1 MSLWLLTL
9 LLSLP
14 VLITGFIFLSL
25 KIKAKN
31 LRFLLAFSAAYLFA
45 ISVMHLLP
53 ESYEGANGKTIGLFI
68 LIGFFIQIII
78 EYFSAG
84 IEHGHVHAHT
94 DSCKTHLPLGMITG
108 LYLHSL
114 LEGLP
119 IYQSGILELGTSSGN
134 ILSTQQ
140 SLIFG
145 ITLHNIPIAIAF
157 VTLLLEHKATK
168 LKTVLLLAG
177 FALMAP
183 LGCFISYGL
192 NSIGVHNYEGFL
204 KLSFGIVIGIFLHI
218 STAIMFETS
227 ENHRYNIAK
236 IGSMIAGVTLAAF
249 IS

>member
-1 MSLWLLTL
+1 MSLWLLTI
-9 LLSLP
+9 LLSVP
-14 VLITGFIFLSL
+14 VLLTGFVFLSL

-45 ISVMHLLP
+45 ISVTHLLP
-53 ESYEGANGKTIGLFI
+53 ECYEGANGKTIGLFI

-84 IEHGHVHAHT
+84 IEHGHVHAHS
-94 DSCKTHLPLGMITG
+94 DSCHKHLPLGMIVG

-119 IYQSGILELGTSSGN
+119 IYQSGIIVDQDPGTL
-134 ILSTQQ
+134 LSTQQ

-157 VTLLLEHKATK
+157 VTLLIEHQAGKF
-168 LKTVLLLAG
+168 KTVLLLLG

-183 LGCFISYGL
+183 LGCLISYVL
-192 NSIGVHNYEGFL
+192 NSFGVENYDGFL

-227 ENHRYNIAK
+227 ENHKYNLAK
-236 IGSMIAGVTLAAF
+236 IMSMIAGVFLAGL

>member
-1 MSLWLLTL
+1 MNVIQLTL

-45 ISVMHLLP
+45 ISVTHLLP
-53 ESYEGANGKTIGLFI
+53 ESYEGSDGKTIGLFI
-68 LIGFFIQIII
+68 LVGFFIQIII

-84 IEHGHVHAHT
+84 IEHGHVHSHT
-94 DSCKTHLPLGMITG
+94 DSCKKHLPMGMITG

-119 IYQSGILELGTSSGN
+119 IYQSGMLDKSTDTF
-134 ILSTQQ
+134 LSTQQ

-157 VTLLLEHKATK
+157 VTLLLEHKASR

-183 LGCFISYGL
+183 LGCFISYVL
-192 NSIGVHNYEGFL
+192 NSVGVHNYDGFL

-227 ENHRYNIAK
+227 ENHRYNLAK
-236 IGSMIAGVTLAAF
+236 IGSMIAGVALAAF

>member
-9 LLSLP
+9 SLALP
-14 VLITGFIFLSL
+14 VLVTGVIFLSL
-25 KIKAKN
+25 KIKGRN

-45 ISVMHLLP
+45 ISVTHLLP
-53 ESYEGANGKTIGLFI
+53 EAYEGTDGKITGLFI
-68 LIGFFIQIII
+68 LVGFFIQIII

-84 IEHGHVHAHT
+84 IEHGHVHAHS
-94 DSCKTHLPLGMITG
+94 DSCKKHLPLGMIAG

-119 IYQSGILELGTSSGN
+119 IYQSGMIDGTAADTV
-134 ILSTQQ
+134 LSTQQ

-157 VTLLLEHKATK
+157 VTLLLEHHASK
-168 LKTVLLLAG
+168 LKTFLLLLG

-183 LGCFISYGL
+183 LGCLASYLL
-192 NSIGVHNYEGFL
+192 NSVGVQNYDGFL

-227 ENHRYNIAK
+227 ENHKYNLAK
-236 IGSMIAGVTLAAF
+236 IASMIAGVLLAAF

>member
-1 MSLWLLTL
+1 MNLWLLTL

-14 VLITGFIFLSL
+14 VVITGVIFLSL
-25 KIKAKN
+25 KIKGRS

-45 ISVMHLLP
+45 ISVTHLLP
-53 ESYEGANGKTIGLFI
+53 EAYEGSNGKVIGLFI
-68 LIGFFIQIII
+68 LVGFFIQIII

-84 IEHGHVHAHT
+84 IEHGHIHAHT
-94 DSCKTHLPLGMITG
+94 DSCKKHLPFGMITG

-119 IYQSGILELGTSSGN
+119 IYQSGMIADTATN
-134 ILSTQQ
+134 AFFSTQQ

-157 VTLLLEHKATK
+157 VTLLLEHHASKT
-168 LKTVLLLAG
+168 KTVLLLLG

-183 LGCFISYGL
+183 LGCLISYVL
-192 NSIGVHNYEGFL
+192 NSIGVQNYEGFL
-204 KLSFGIVIGIFLHI
+204 KLSFGVVIGIFLHI

-227 ENHRYNIAK
+227 ENHKYNLAK
-236 IGSMIAGVTLAAF
+236 IASMIAGVLLATVM
-249 IS
+249 S

>member
-1 MSLWLLTL
+1 MNLIQLTL

-31 LRFLLAFSAAYLFA
+31 LRFLLAFSAAYLFT
-45 ISVMHLLP
+45 ISVTHLLP
-53 ESYEGANGKTIGLFI
+53 ECYEGANGKTIGLFI

-94 DSCKTHLPLGMITG
+94 DSCKKHLPLGMITG

-119 IYQSGILELGTSSGN
+119 IYQSGIIADTETGN
-134 ILSTQQ
+134 MLSTQQ

-157 VTLLLEHKATK
+157 VTLLLEHKASRA
-168 LKTVLLLAG
+168 KTILLLVG

-183 LGCFISYGL
+183 LGCFISYML
-192 NSIGVHNYEGFL
+192 NTIGVQNYDGFL

-227 ENHRYNIAK
+227 ENHKYNIAK
-236 IGSMIAGVTLAAF
+236 IASMIAGVLLAAF

>member
-1 MSLWLLTL
+1 MNLILLTI
-9 LLSLP
+9 LLSAPIL
-14 VLITGFIFLSL
+14 VTGFIFMSL
-25 KIKAKN
+25 KIQAKN

-53 ESYEGANGKTIGLFI
+53 ESYEGNNPKSIGLYI
-68 LIGFFIQIII
+68 LLGFFIQIII

-84 IEHGHVHAHT
+84 IEHGHIHT
-94 DSCKTHLPLGMITG
+94 HSHGCKTHLPYGMIFG
-108 LYLHSL
+108 LYLHSF

-119 IYQSGILELGTSSGN
+119 IYQSSQVILESS

-157 VTLLLEHKATK
+157 VTLLLEHKTTVV
-168 LKTVLLLAG
+168 KTITFLIL

-183 LGCFISYGL
+183 LGCYTSAIL
-192 NSIGVHNYEGFL
+192 NAIGVNNFDGFL
-204 KLSFGIVIGIFLHI
+204 NVSFGIVIGIFLHI
-218 STAIMFETS
+218 STAIMFETG
-227 ENHRYNIAK
+227 ENHKYNLAK
-236 IGSMIAGVTLAAF
+236 IASMIAGVILATV

>member
-1 MSLWLLTL
+1 MSLWLLTIL
-9 LLSLP
+9 LALP
-14 VLITGFIFLSL
+14 VLITGMIFLSL

-45 ISVMHLLP
+45 ISVTHLLP
-53 ESYEGANGKTIGLFI
+53 ECYEGTNAKTVGLFI
-68 LIGFFIQIII
+68 LIGFFIQIVI

-84 IEHGHVHAHT
+84 IEHGHTHLHS
-94 DSCKTHLPLGMITG
+94 DSCKKHLPLGMITG

-119 IYQSGILELGTSSGN
+119 IYQSSNIEMTDS

-157 VTLLLEHKATK
+157 VTLLLEHQSNKT
-168 LKTVLLLAG
+168 KTVILLIG

-183 LGCFISYGL
+183 LGCFISYTL
-192 NSIGVHNYEGFL
+192 NSFGVHNYEGFL
-204 KLSFGIVIGIFLHI
+204 KLSFGVVIGIFLHI
-218 STAIMFETS
+218 STAIMFETG
-227 ENHRYNIAK
+227 ENHKYNLAK
-236 IGSMIAGVTLAAF
+236 IMSMIAGVFLAAF

>member
-9 LLSLP
+9 LLSVP
-14 VLITGFIFLSL
+14 VLLTGFVFLSL

-45 ISVMHLLP
+45 ISVTHLLP
-53 ESYEGANGKTIGLFI
+53 ECYEGANGKTIGLFI
-68 LIGFFIQIII
+68 LVGFFIQIII

-84 IEHGHVHAHT
+84 IEHGHVHAHS
-94 DSCKTHLPLGMITG
+94 DSCHKHLPLGMIVG

-119 IYQSGILELGTSSGN
+119 IYQSGIIVDSDPSTL
-134 ILSTQQ
+134 LSTQE

-157 VTLLLEHKATK
+157 VTLLIEHQAGKF
-168 LKTVLLLAG
+168 KTVLLLLG

-183 LGCFISYGL
+183 LGCLISYVL
-192 NSIGVHNYEGFL
+192 NSFGVENYDGFL

-227 ENHRYNIAK
+227 ENHKYNLAK
-236 IGSMIAGVTLAAF
+236 IMSMIAGVFLAGL

>member
-1 MSLWLLTL
+1 MSLWLLTIL
-9 LLSLP
+9 LALP
-14 VLITGFIFLSL
+14 VLITGSIFLSL

-45 ISVMHLLP
+45 ISVTHLLP
-53 ESYEGANGKTIGLFI
+53 ECYEGTNTKTVGLFI
-68 LIGFFIQIII
+68 LGGFFIQILL

-84 IEHGHVHAHT
+84 IEHGHIHAHT
-94 DSCKTHLPLGMITG
+94 DSCKKHLPLGMIAG

-119 IYQSGILELGTSSGN
+119 IYQSSNELITDSM
-134 ILSTQQ
+134 LSTQQ

-157 VTLLLEHKATK
+157 VTLLLEHQSNKI
-168 LKTVLLLAG
+168 KTFLLLIG

-183 LGCFISYGL
+183 LGCFVSYAL
-192 NSIGVHNYEGFL
+192 NSFGVNSYDGFL
-204 KLSFGIVIGIFLHI
+204 KLSFGVVIGIFLHI
-218 STAIMFETS
+218 STAIMFETG
-227 ENHRYNIAK
+227 ENHKYNLAK
-236 IGSMIAGVTLAAF
+236 IMSMIAGVFLAAF

>member
-1 MSLWLLTL
+1 MNLALLTIL
-9 LLSLP
+9 LALP
-14 VLITGFIFLSL
+14 VVLTGLVFLSL
-25 KIKAKN
+25 KIKGKN

-45 ISVMHLLP
+45 ISVTHLLP
-53 ESYEGANGKTIGLFI
+53 ECYEGANTKTVGMFI
-68 LIGFFIQIII
+68 LIGFFIQIVI

-84 IEHGHVHAHT
+84 IEHGHVHSHS
-94 DSCKTHLPLGMITG
+94 DSCKKHLPYGMITG

-119 IYQSGILELGTSSGN
+119 IYQSSNVEMANSILT
-134 ILSTQQ
+134 TQQ

-157 VTLLLEHKATK
+157 VTLLTEHSASKM
-168 LKTVLLLAG
+168 KTILLLLG

-183 LGCFISYGL
+183 LGCFVSYVL
-192 NSIGVHNYEGFL
+192 NTFGVQNYDGFL
-204 KLSFGIVIGIFLHI
+204 KLSFGLVIGIFLHI

-227 ENHRYNIAK
+227 ENHKYNLAK
-236 IGSMIAGVTLAAF
+236 IMSMIAGVFLAAF